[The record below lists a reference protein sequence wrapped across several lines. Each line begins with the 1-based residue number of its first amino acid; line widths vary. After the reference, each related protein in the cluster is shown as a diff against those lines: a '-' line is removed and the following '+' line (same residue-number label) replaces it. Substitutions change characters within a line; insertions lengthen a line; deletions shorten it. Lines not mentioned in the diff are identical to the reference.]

1 MKILDGVVRKL
12 TNAKKSRFSESSD
25 WVVAITGLMA
35 FFIAGYWGLML
46 GDIVPNAVKK
56 SNEVG
61 FTPDGILL
69 AVFLS
74 GFGLLFWF
82 FGNIAAR
89 CNGILYERWFK

>member
-12 TNAKKSRFSESSD
+12 THAKKSKFSESSD
-25 WVVAITGLMA
+25 WAVAITGLTA

-46 GDIVPNAVKK
+46 GDIVPDVVKK

-69 AVFLS
+69 AVLLC
-74 GFGLLFWF
+74 GFGLSFWF
-82 FGNIAAR
+82 FSNIAAR